1 MGVSPVQRPAMAPK
15 VVLLSGNTKRPSQS
29 RALAARIGERL
40 AQLREVELLPLD
52 LHDAGRSLGAAYL
65 RTELSA
71 AAEFVVSSI
80 ESADALVVVTPVHN
94 GSYPGLFK
102 HLIDFVARGALAQ
115 KPILLGASGGSRRQ
129 AMIIDHQLRPLFSFF
144 EAQISAYSVFEFV
157 PDLATETERAQS
169 RIDVAAGHFCKML
182 DFTSARQ

>member
-1 MGVSPVQRPAMAPK
+1 M
-15 VVLLSGNTKRPSQS
+15 
-29 RALAARIGERL
+29 

-52 LHDAGRSLGAAYL
+52 LHDAGRPLGAAYT
-65 RTELSA
+65 RRELSP

-115 KPILLGASGGSRRQ
+115 KPVLLGASGGSRRQ
-129 AMIIDHQLRPLFSFF
+129 AMMIDHQLRPLFSFF
-144 EAQISAYSVFEFV
+144 EAQISSYSVFEFSS
-157 PDLATETERAQS
+157 DLADAETDRSRS
-169 RIDVAAGHFCKML
+169 RIDVAAEHFSRML
-182 DFTSARQ
+182 DFVQSLPRNSSDARA